1 MAYNYDICIVGGL
14 GHVGLPLGIS
24 LASAGKKVA
33 LYDVDRKA
41 IDLVGSGKLPFKE
54 AGGEAGLAGVLN
66 KKLFVTS
73 GMGVISESRYVII
86 VIGTPV
92 DEHLNPRFTIFKKF
106 FDEIITHIKDG
117 QHVILRST
125 IYPGTTEAVVRYLEE
140 MKRKVKVSYCPERI
154 AQGNAIEELKTLPQI
169 VSSFDEEA
177 CGEAEEL
184 FRCLTPEIIRLT
196 PPEAELAKLF
206 TNVWRYMQFAI
217 SNQFYQIATQYGL
230 DFYRIHSAI
239 TFKYPRAQSFPQAGF
254 AAGPCLFKDTMQLAA
269 FNNNNFFMGHAAMLI
284 NEGLPNFIVQRMKE
298 KHRLKEKTVGVL
310 GMSFKANNDDK
321 RESLSYKL
329 KKILEVEARE
339 VICSDVYIR
348 EDGFVTGEEL
358 VRRSDII
365 ILGTP
370 HREYKL
376 LDTGT
381 KMVVDVW
388 NFFGKGGLF

>member
-140 MKRKVKVSYCPERI
+140 MKRKVKVSYCP
-154 AQGNAIEELKTLPQI
+154 
-169 VSSFDEEA
+169 
-177 CGEAEEL
+177 
-184 FRCLTPEIIRLT
+184 
-196 PPEAELAKLF
+196 AKS
-206 TNVWRYMQFAI
+206 R
-217 SNQFYQIATQYGL
+217 ATR
-230 DFYRIHSAI
+230 F
-239 TFKYPRAQSFPQAGF
+239 
-254 AAGPCLFKDTMQLAA
+254 
-269 FNNNNFFMGHAAMLI
+269 
-284 NEGLPNFIVQRMKE
+284 
-298 KHRLKEKTVGVL
+298 
-310 GMSFKANNDDK
+310 
-321 RESLSYKL
+321 
-329 KKILEVEARE
+329 
-339 VICSDVYIR
+339 
-348 EDGFVTGEEL
+348 
-358 VRRSDII
+358 I
-365 ILGTP
+365 IL
-370 HREYKL
+370 
-376 LDTGT
+376 
-381 KMVVDVW
+381 
-388 NFFGKGGLF
+388 